1 MKTVKKSLNVGHSD
15 NNQTIKNMETKNQES
30 SIKLTNS
37 MKTKT
42 NNVSNAKKN
51 EVVNRIGDIYST
63 ESHFEPIYQFTA
75 FYIALSE
82 LPSVYE
88 DRIELIFERYNIRET
103 RRYGTGHHE
112 SEGAGIAIPFIDI
125 NNEVQEI
132 LEMANHPNDGTI
144 IRDGEP
150 ACVADEPGKSHPYLE
165 SWGDK
170 VYYSGKDLIKGFT
183 PKTEF
188 SCFIGENLLNR
199 DKHRSV
205 IITDGVLE
213 AVALSTIDD
222 KHIYLACRHSS
233 DATDNSALKPDYQS
247 EKIKELLKGRDVRIL
262 NRLNISGVDCDPYEF
277 IYTKLI
283 GKTPIE
289 DVLKTVHEQTFGLV
303 Y

>member
-1 MKTVKKSLNVGHSD
+1 MKTNKRSLNVRH
-15 NNQTIKNMETKNQES
+15 NNKTIKNMETKNQES
-30 SIKLTNS
+30 LIKLTNS

-42 NNVSNAKKN
+42 NN
-51 EVVNRIGDIYST
+51 EVVNRIEDIYST
-63 ESHFEPIYQFTA
+63 KSHFEPIYQFTA
-75 FYIALSE
+75 LYIALSD

-103 RRYGTGHHE
+103 RRYGTGHYE

-150 ACVADEPGKSHPYLE
+150 ACVAEEPGKSHPYIE

-170 VYYSGKDLIKGFT
+170 VCYSGKDLLNGFT
-183 PKTEF
+183 PKTELP
-188 SCFIGENLLNR
+188 CFIGEHLLNR
-199 DKHRSV
+199 DKHRPV

-233 DATDNSALKPDYQS
+233 DTTDNSALKPDYQS
-247 EKIKELLKGRDVRIL
+247 EKMKELLKGRHVRIL

-277 IYTKLI
+277 IYTKLME
-283 GKTPIE
+283 KTPIE
-289 DVLKTVHEQTFGLV
+289 DVLTTVYEQTIELA